1 MYSMI
6 YLTTRGATLIHDRNR
21 ALIGIPLYSRQLT
34 YALRRR
40 ILGFLLIPGETFPC
54 ALCGPFDILH
64 FDPALTS
71 PDSLGAHEHRYLRFN
86 GLVH

>member
-40 ILGFLLIPGETFPC
+40 ILGSLHPLTAPSAVHFSKLL
-54 ALCGPFDILH
+54 
-64 FDPALTS
+64 FDPALTF
-71 PDSLGAHEHRYLRFN
+71 PDSLCAHDYFYLRFI
-86 GLVH
+86 GLMD